1 MCVAVAC
8 NIAYCAVLPPA
19 LPWTVLPVM
28 IYTVG
33 MALAMPSATLLT
45 LELFPSLRGMTSS
58 LQGFAHSLFAGL
70 TAGLVS
76 PLVSGSALAL
86 ALTMGALLLPG
97 WLAWRRY
104 LDLAGK

>member
-1 MCVAVAC
+1 MASGRFRQYFFGISAC
-8 NIAYCAVLPPA
+8 IAFTFSRAG
-19 LPWTVLPVM
+19 
-28 IYTVG
+28 YTG
-33 MALAMPSATLLT
+33 AGA
-45 LELFPSLRGMTSS
+45 FPTHWAGDENSLWEAYRRSIV
-58 LQGFAHSLFAGL
+58 AGL

-104 LDLAGK
+104 LVLAGD